1 MKEMG
6 KYMIYCEEDGL
17 GWLHSIDADTLK
29 EAKVQAKEFMRENIK
44 DDVGFDTEAWIYKR
58 VSKVFNDDE
67 VL

>member
-29 EAKVQAKEFMRENIK
+29 EAKVQAKEFMRENMM
-44 DDVGFDTEAWIYKR
+44 DNVGFEMENLIYKR
-58 VSKVFNDDE
+58 VAKVFNDE
-67 VL
+67 IL